1 MSKHDKNRVLSRM
14 GARELDELET
24 HVVNGA
30 VGTKTLCTA
39 PEPPNPRPDGD
50 VGEC

>member
-24 HVVNGA
+24 RVVNGA